1 MNISVVL
8 FFASNVLAAVLLGGK
23 FVSKK
28 DPVFKYFGIG
38 LLFDAVAFA
47 FWTIGYVN
55 SGLLLN
61 CVTFGAI
68 ALLISLV
75 FFLYASLQNHSASG
89 RTLGIVLGAIAVIGI
104 FLVGR
109 YSPNLAYISPEGLL
123 FFNLTPLVQMLYVFA
138 LSLTFLPLTDLV
150 ASKFGSPFS
159 ALVRYGFIAQ
169 FVGGIMLITSKDV
182 QVLYITGWV
191 IGIVYFVLW
200 ATLLFNRKA
209 WSNTN

>member
-109 YSPNLAYISPEGLL
+109 YSPNLAYISPTDRPRR
-123 FFNLTPLVQMLYVFA
+123 FKVWVTVFRTSTIRFYRTICWRHHA
-138 LSLTFLPLTDLV
+138 YNEQRCSGSIYNRLGYRRRIFCSL
-150 ASKFGSPFS
+150 GN
-159 ALVRYGFIAQ
+159 
-169 FVGGIMLITSKDV
+169 
-182 QVLYITGWV
+182 
-191 IGIVYFVLW
+191 
-200 ATLLFNRKA
+200 ATLQPQGMVEHKLD
-209 WSNTN
+209 

>member
-1 MNISVVL
+1 M
-8 FFASNVLAAVLLGGK
+8 
-23 FVSKK
+23 SKK

-191 IGIVYFVLW
+191 IGVVYFVLW